1 MSLRTQSLVPPARAA
16 SAPGRL
22 VRLLDRLLH
31 AFRIGRER
39 RLLAGLDDA
48 ALKDIGLSRADV
60 ARECRRA
67 LWDLPLDRF

>member
-1 MSLRTQSLVPPARAA
+1 MSFRTLSLVPPARAA

-22 VRLLDRLLH
+22 VRLIDRLLR
-31 AFRIGRER
+31 AGLVARER
-39 RLLAGLDDA
+39 RLLAGLGDS

-67 LWDLPLDRF
+67 LWDVPADRF